1 MFPPLDIGIG
11 YAKLGLRA
19 MHLPIFNIIHGDWH
33 LIRYQFLIPSSQ
45 TKSIRSLFLSSKHP
59 KLNYKPFK
67 IYMKYIPPKKPSS

>member
-33 LIRYQFLIPSSQ
+33 LIRYSIPY
-45 TKSIRSLFLSSKHP
+45 SKLPNKEHS
-59 KLNYKPFK
+59 FAFF
-67 IYMKYIPPKKPSS
+67 IQ